1 MKALFIAIFIVN
13 FSLFANAQQFDI
25 QGHRGCRGLMP
36 ENSIPGFLRA
46 IDIGVTTIELDVVV
60 SADGKVVVSH
70 DHYFSSD
77 FCVNEIGL
85 PISKKEEKE
94 LNIFSLDYEDIKMF
108 DCGILG
114 NPGFPEQQK
123 VSVYKPL
130 LTEVIEQCENY
141 IHENNKKLIN
151 YNIELKS
158 SPAGDYVQHPNPE
171 LFTRLVH
178 ETIHDLVPYQ
188 RVIIQSFDQRILQ
201 FWKMRYPEYRISFL
215 SSSVNPSD
223 KIIEQL
229 GFKPDIFSP
238 YFKSLNK
245 KNVEEWHENSI
256 SVIPWTVN
264 KISDMKK
271 VISYGVDG
279 LITDY
284 PNRYFESMIVK

>member
-1 MKALFIAIFIVN
+1 
-13 FSLFANAQQFDI
+13 
-25 QGHRGCRGLMP
+25 MP
-36 ENSIPGFLRA
+36 ENSIPGFLKA
-46 IDIGVTTIELDVVV
+46 INIGVRTIELDVVI

-94 LNIFSLDYEDIKMF
+94 LNIYNLDYEDIKMF
-108 DCGILG
+108 DCGIAG
-114 NPGFPEQQK
+114 NPDFPEQK
-123 VSVYKPL
+123 KISTFKPL
-130 LTEVIEQCENY
+130 LSEVIQQCENY
-141 IHENNKKLIN
+141 VLENNKKLIN

-158 SPAGDYVQHPNPE
+158 SPNGDYIRHPNPE

-178 ETIHDLVPYQ
+178 ETIHDLIPYQ

-215 SSSVNPSD
+215 TSSIKPSD

-238 YFKSLNK
+238 YFKSLNEK
-245 KNVEEWHENSI
+245 TVQEWHELSV

-284 PNRYFESMIVK
+284 PNRYFESLVVK